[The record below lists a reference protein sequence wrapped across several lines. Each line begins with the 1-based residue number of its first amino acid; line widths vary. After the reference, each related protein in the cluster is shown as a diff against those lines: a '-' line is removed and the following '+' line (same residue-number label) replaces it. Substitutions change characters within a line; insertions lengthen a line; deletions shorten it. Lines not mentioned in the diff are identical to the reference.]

1 MTAETDL
8 SRPGHA
14 TRAPRAVRRRLALVR
29 FLPPLSLIVFLVA
42 WEMVVRVGGYPAY
55 ILPSPGRIGARLI
68 DMLASGALWRQ
79 ARVTLIEV
87 LSGLALGVGFASLLG
102 YALAKSVALERVLSP
117 YLVASQAVPIVAIAP
132 LLIIWLGPGM
142 FSKVLISALVV
153 FFPVLINTIVGLRAV
168 PADLRDLM
176 RSLRATRW
184 QTFVKLELPAALP
197 VLLGGLKIGATLSVI
212 GAVVGEFA
220 GADRGLG
227 FLISLA
233 NGLYDTPQMFV
244 GVLTL
249 IVMALSLY
257 GVVAWLERRLLA
269 WRRL

>member
-8 SRPGHA
+8 SRSGYA
-14 TRAPRAVRRRLALVR
+14 THTPRAARRRLALVR
-29 FLPPLSLIVFLVA
+29 FLPPLSLVVFLIA
-42 WEMVVRVGGYPAY
+42 WEMVVRVGDYPAY

-68 DMLASGALWRQ
+68 DMLASGALWQQ

-117 YLVASQAVPIVAIAP
+117 YLVASQAVPIIAIAP

-244 GVLTL
+244 GVLAL

-257 GVVAWLERRLLA
+257 GGVAWLERRLLA